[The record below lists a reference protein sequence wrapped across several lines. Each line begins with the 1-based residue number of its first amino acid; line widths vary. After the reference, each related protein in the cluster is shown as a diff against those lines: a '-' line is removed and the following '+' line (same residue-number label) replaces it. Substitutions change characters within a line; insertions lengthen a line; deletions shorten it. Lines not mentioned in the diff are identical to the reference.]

1 MKTQLSILLTAL
13 VGGLISTMPAQAA
26 SFGNDGIIF
35 DADTEV
41 EFDFLQSHGWWRGD
55 FGVKNLDT
63 GIETI
68 LLSETFNAD
77 AGSGWQDDNL
87 GTAGKAVQNPLAS
100 FTFAASNNYTFFL
113 TSYNKDGSPDTPYNT
128 QYSTSSLNPGWYA
141 GGTGKGTQGDGTFLI
156 GAGPEE
162 YDKNNYDSSLN
173 GMIVDG
179 PQRAFFQ
186 GDIFSEG
193 SANIFFEDNTTW
205 GDNDFDDFVVKATA
219 PSMGGGISP
228 EAESVPEPA
237 TMAGLGIVI
246 GGMFLSRSRKKQ
258 K

>member
-26 SFGNDGIIF
+26 SFGNDGIML

-41 EFDFLQSHGWWRGD
+41 EFEFLQSNGWWRGD
-55 FGVKNLDT
+55 FGVVNLNT

-77 AGSGWQDDNL
+77 AGSGWQNDNL

-100 FTFAASNNYTFFL
+100 FTFLAGEEYSLFL
-113 TSYNKDGSPDTPYNT
+113 KNFDSDKNKGEGGYVY
-128 QYSTSSLNPGWYA
+128 QYSTTSLNPGWYA
-141 GGTGKGTQGDGTFLI
+141 GGTGDGAKGDGTFMI
-156 GAGPEE
+156 GAGSEE
-162 YDKNNYDSSLN
+162 YDKNNYDPSLN

-179 PQRAFFQ
+179 QQRAFFKQ
-186 GDIFSEG
+186 DGEN

-205 GDNDFDDFVVKATA
+205 GDNDFDDFIVKATA
-219 PSMGGGISP
+219 PSLGGEISP

-237 TMAGLGIVI
+237 TLAGLGMVA
-246 GGMFLSRSRKKQ
+246 GAMFLSRSRKKQ